1 MHNPCLFAL
10 SFADLRIRTFVETQA
25 RHIDRSGLP
34 TLHHLR
40 HLHRITTTVVLTMA
54 MVMLGSLT
62 ALLSR
67 PLNSAGINNL
77 FSNALHSLNTVAF
90 QAVMVL
96 LKALHKVLQGLQ
108 IKVPTVLLALVSLS
122 NHRHLLLVQLRR
134 FNASTESAGCLLQLL
149 HQEALPARASSNG
162 YGVWRHGCG

>member
-34 TLHHLR
+34 TLHHLHHLR

-54 MVMLGSLT
+54 MVLLGSLT

-67 PLNSAGINNL
+67 PLNSAGTNNL

-90 QAVMVL
+90 QAVTVL

-122 NHRHLLLVQLRR
+122 NRRHLRLVQLRR
-134 FNASTESAGCLLQLL
+134 FSASMESVGCLLQLL
-149 HQEALPARASSNG
+149 HQEA
-162 YGVWRHGCG
+162 